1 MDKGRK
7 IMSERLYYGDVRMA
21 EFDAVVTGCVKN
33 GDIYEITLDR
43 EKSRCR
49 EASGFFCC
57 HCAFI
62 LKKGRCLGEKFC
74 RKIFGYNL
82 FDIVVIKIGIIC
94 PHTVGKSLICGI
106 IL

>member
-43 EKSRCR
+43 TCFYPEGGGQPADHGFINGARVLDVHEKN
-49 EASGFFCC
+49 
-57 HCAFI
+57 
-62 LKKGRCLGEKFC
+62 GE
-74 RKIFGYNL
+74 
-82 FDIVVIKIGIIC
+82 VVHYCDTPLETG
-94 PHTVGKSLICGI
+94 T
-106 IL
+106 